1 MRAVLFTI
9 ARGVDLTTA
18 PECGDPVGAGPTA
31 PGFRVAHDGPAPTYT
46 SLPAA
51 FTTAPAEDTRR
62 RATGVAA
69 GARTDGARVAAKL
82 LVDLAGGE
90 RSHQPG

>member
-9 ARGVDLTTA
+9 ARGVD
-18 PECGDPVGAGPTA
+18 P
-31 PGFRVAHDGPAPTYT
+31 
-46 SLPAA
+46 
-51 FTTAPAEDTRR
+51 TTAPAEDSRR

-69 GARTDGARVAAKL
+69 GVRTDGARVAAKL

-90 RSHQPG
+90 RSQQPG